1 MSAQLCSI
9 RTINALANFAK
20 LQRVQIQLN
29 AGDYLDAAHQ
39 PQFVADMLLGANLA
53 SLRTKYPQDWQ
64 AERAITYQAADPRD
78 LAPVLVLKTAQ
89 YFNFQACETPDYYD
103 TDAAALVR
111 AILEKA
117 IRALPGYDA
126 APWGLDGDDPAE
138 VQPAPVKAKQGD
150 LMAMI
155 FPEGPITDDG
165 APITRSLNQG
175 LQPITRATLSSM
187 GPTKV
192 SGNAQWA
199 AKTGDPM
206 PAPKQQPKK
215 QPKPNDNEQP
225 DGPF

>member
-29 AGDYLDAAHQ
+29 AGNYLDAAHQ
-39 PQFVADMLLGANLA
+39 PQFVADMLLSANVA
-53 SLRTKYPQDWQ
+53 SLRTKYPEAWK
-64 AERAITYQAADPRD
+64 AERAITYEPADLCD

-89 YFNFQACETPDYYD
+89 YFNYQACETADYYD

-126 APWGLDGDDPAE
+126 APWGLDGDEPAE
-138 VQPAPVKAKQGD
+138 VQPPRARLTPAPGKATQGD
-150 LMAMI
+150 LMALI
-155 FPEGPITDDG
+155 FPEGPINDDG
-165 APITRSLNQG
+165 APITRSLNR
-175 LQPITRATLSSM
+175 PATVAPTPTRT
-187 GPTKV
+187 PTP
-192 SGNAQWA
+192 
-199 AKTGDPM
+199 TPT
-206 PAPKQQPKK
+206 PTPRPT
-215 QPKPNDNEQP
+215 PKPRPQDNDQP